1 MQRFSIRSRLMRRWM
16 LLVAVLVA
24 AIAGFSVYRLN
35 AIFGSQDVT
44 STASGSANEIV
55 PFDPKHVTYC
65 LDKSG

>member
-1 MQRFSIRSRLMRRWM
+1 M